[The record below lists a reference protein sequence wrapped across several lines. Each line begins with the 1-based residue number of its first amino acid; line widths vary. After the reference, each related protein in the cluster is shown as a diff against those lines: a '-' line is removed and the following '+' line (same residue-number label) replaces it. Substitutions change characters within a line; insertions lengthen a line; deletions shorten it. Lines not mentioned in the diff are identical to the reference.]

1 MADFGLAAQIGRG
14 NAMPGAQQQD
24 PQNRMLQI
32 MQLQQLQ
39 QNMMLARAQEGR
51 AASLAP
57 LQREQFRTG
66 TEENVARIG
75 AIGQQTR
82 RYTSEADAAEMD
94 QNARRGVLQYLTA
107 NSANPRDPKAL
118 AALAGTNPLAHDDL
132 IRRFSETDAIRA
144 RGEKEG
150 ALSLQARNEL
160 AQSAVANLSW
170 TVDAVQNANEFQTL
184 RRNLVGLDPTAADYI
199 PEKFDGRD
207 GEAMRRL
214 RLRLGSWKD
223 TAIEEDAGGRKYLL
237 NKRTGGR
244 RYLPEPETAGVQTP
258 PPAVASPFG
267 SRVLTQ
273 PGLNPEGD
281 AATYDAAI
289 APGGPPPSAS
299 PGAPYT
305 PPGGP
310 PPSASPG
317 APYTPPGVG
326 PKAVAAGEKKTEE
339 LRAQKAV
346 DDVKKQE
353 GQQKTQDTLNG
364 MIEAVKNLASQDAL
378 QRKDMSA
385 LERMYIAGRARLP
398 GDIATAIN
406 FDAGTE
412 LTTLNNLRQALIPV
426 LTEVMGVK
434 AVDAATES
442 QRILDS
448 LTTGGQSP
456 SAIARTLTDF
466 SRKYG
471 TSVTFKPEDLTFT
484 PPAGATGAA
493 RGRAAPSAAAQP
505 ATPAPAI
512 VSSAMPP
519 AAVARLKA
527 NPSEAAQFDKIFGAG
542 AAAKILGR

>member
-24 PQNRMLQI
+24 PQNRMMQM

-39 QNMMLARAQEGR
+39 QNMMLAREQEAR

-57 LQREQFRTG
+57 LQREQLRTG

-94 QNARRGVLQYLTA
+94 QNARRGVVQYLTA

-118 AALAGTNPLAHDDL
+118 ATLAGTNPLAHDEL
-132 IRRFSETDAIRA
+132 IRRFGETDAIRA

-184 RRNLVGLDPTAADYI
+184 RRSLVGLDPTAADYI

-223 TAIEEDAGGRKYLL
+223 TAIEEDASGRKYLL

-267 SRVLTQ
+267 STALTE
-273 PGLNPEGD
+273 PALGANAD
-281 AATYDAAI
+281 AATFNAAR
-289 APGGPPPSAS
+289 AA
-299 PGAPYT
+299 GAVTPPYT
-305 PPGGP
+305 PPGETQIIGQRAPVPVAAPTPAAAAP
-310 PPSASPG
+310 PPG
-317 APYTPPGVG
+317 LG
-326 PKAVAAGEKKTEE
+326 PKAAADFQST
-339 LRAQKAV
+339 
-346 DDVKKQE
+346 
-353 GQQKTQDTLNG
+353 
-364 MIEAVKNLASQDAL
+364 
-378 QRKDMSA
+378 
-385 LERMYIAGRARLP
+385 RARE
-398 GDIATAIN
+398 IA
-406 FDAGTE
+406 
-412 LTTLNNLRQALIPV
+412 QA
-426 LTEVMGVK
+426 GVK
-434 AVDAATES
+434 RTEKEIDLA
-442 QRILDS
+442 QQLD
-448 LTTGGQSP
+448 
-456 SAIARTLTDF
+456 SAIA
-466 SRKYG
+466 
-471 TSVTFKPEDLTFT
+471 EI
-484 PPAGATGAA
+484 
-493 RGRAAPSAAAQP
+493 SAAAVP
-505 ATPAPAI
+505 GGLISKSTGSILGNAIDTAAAFIGVATPG
-512 VSSAMPP
+512 
-519 AAVARLKA
+519 AVAIGRLAPIADLALKIVPRFEGSQSNDDRRSYERASAEIA
-527 NPSEAAQFDKIFGAG
+527 NPNVPNAIRIEAANELVRIMKKRRNEFTVRGDTATSPARSVTRTGMSG
-542 AAAKILGR
+542 GRRVNEYSDGTIEYAD